1 MMEWTKNMAILS
13 NDFKPKSFTF
23 TYIYWVKEEDYF
35 VGFQRWFEHI
45 YLIVCWC
52 EQKDTLKNII
62 AMS

>member
-45 YLIVCWC
+45 
-52 EQKDTLKNII
+52 
-62 AMS
+62 